1 MDTQKI
7 IFIVLII
14 VMFVGYA
21 IISSLLRYKG
31 IQQNNEKHSK
41 FLNELKIGDKILLN
55 SGIFGELLEKNEEV
69 YFIEISEGVI
79 VEVLSSSI
87 IGRK

>member
-7 IFIVLII
+7 IFIVLIV
-14 VMFVGYA
+14 VMFLGYA
-21 IISSLLRYKG
+21 IIPSLLRYKG

-41 FLNELKIGDKILLN
+41 FLSDLKLGDKIVLN
-55 SGIFGELLEKNEEV
+55 SGIFGKLVEKNEEV
-69 YFIEISEGVI
+69 YSIEISKGVI